1 MRRVFLF
8 LLIASLS
15 VATFV
20 KAADVEVD
28 MDFMQNIEDLHK
40 SLSSNIALKD
50 TKAGVAEARE
60 LAGMFTTVEQH
71 FVRKG
76 DAEDAVTL
84 SRKSRDLA
92 TQIVEH
98 LNKSDFE
105 AATNAATAMGRACR
119 DCHTFYK
126 KS

>member
-1 MRRVFLF
+1 MLS
-8 LLIASLS
+8 LLIASFGI
-15 VATFV
+15 ATLV
-20 KAADVEVD
+20 KAADGEVD
-28 MDFMQNIEDLHK
+28 MDLMQNIEDLHK

-50 TKAGVAEARE
+50 AKAGVAEARE

-71 FVRKG
+71 FARKG
-76 DAEDAVTL
+76 DAEDAVAI

-92 TQIVEH
+92 AQIADH
-98 LNKSDFE
+98 LVKSDFE